1 MGLTSMKAS
10 VLLAIPIFAMT
21 TSLTVHAQSSN
32 SVGASSQFQIG
43 SSLEAIADPTVPRPN
58 TKPCVVTLLTNQAF
72 ENFNNADYTYTPPAQ
87 CPGPWAKVVLT
98 ADFSIQPGVQFDR
111 TGQLFLGDVNIYFG
125 TTAEP
130 LQTQTD
136 TWHVERDLTDY
147 TPLFKTPQTGFASL
161 GNIIGEDGL
170 NSIIFGTFKLEFYP
184 ANFLNPAPR
193 TADEV
198 LPLPNTGGT
207 ATLNNATPE
216 LTQTFTLPTNVENA
230 YLDVIAQSQNE
241 EEQWFFCLPDALGN
255 SVGVCGNTAFRQ
267 VNISIDGTPAGVAP
281 VFPWIY
287 TGGIDPGLWSPIPG
301 VQTLNLLPYRVDLT
315 PFAGVLSNGQ
325 PHTIGVT
332 VFNAFE
338 YFSTVANL
346 LVYED
351 HGSKK
356 VTGEVTENNLAA
368 PNPSVVNNVTTDAS
382 GNITGVVT
390 VTSAQNFTIAGF
402 VNTSHGRVSTKIQQ
416 NVNFSNAQTLTDTA
430 TQFGQSIVQ
439 TSTINGTTTTQT
451 GPLVTAKKI
460 SVSYPFTGGYLET
473 LETNG
478 NIEQTSSISQN
489 FLRSDAETLEGFPIF
504 QSSVSNQVTSQD
516 TAVFVPS
523 PTGFSLGS
531 TSGQKT
537 TQSYV
542 SRDSLGNCYS
552 RTLDAAN
559 NVLTKVV
566 DQQACQG
573 GFHF

>member
-1 MGLTSMKAS
+1 MTPKYLKAFITRS
-10 VLLAIPIFAMT
+10 LLVSLPIFVAN
-21 TSLTVHAQSSN
+21 TSVQAQSSTQN
-32 SVGASSQFQIG
+32 QFRIG

-58 TKPCVVTLLTNQAF
+58 TKPCTVTLLTDQAF
-72 ENFNNADYTYTPPAQ
+72 ENFNNAAYTYTPPAE
-87 CPGPWAKVVLT
+87 CPGPWAKVVFT

-111 TGQLFLGDVNIYFG
+111 TGQLFLGDVNIFFG

-130 LQTQTD
+130 LQTQTN

-161 GNIIGEDGL
+161 GNIVGEDGL

-193 TADEV
+193 TADMV
-198 LPLPNTGGT
+198 LPLPDNSGGSVQ
-207 ATLNNATPE
+207 LNNTNPE

-230 YLDVIAQSQNE
+230 YLDVIAQSQND
-241 EEQWFFCLPDALGN
+241 EEQWFFCLPDALGT
-255 SVGVCGNTAFRQ
+255 SLDVCGNTAFRQ
-267 VNISIDGTPAGVAP
+267 VDISIDGTPAGVAP

-287 TGGIDPGLWSPIPG
+287 TGGIDPGLWVPIPG

-325 PHTIGVT
+325 PHTVGVT
-332 VFNAFE
+332 VFNAFN

-346 LVYED
+346 LIYED

-368 PNPSVVNNVTTDAS
+368 PNPAVVNNVTVDSS
-382 GNITGVVT
+382 GNATGVVT
-390 VTSAQNFTIAGF
+390 VTSAQNFTIDGY

-416 NVNFSNAQTLTDTA
+416 NVNFSNAQTVTSTA

-451 GPLVTAKKI
+451 GPLVTTKETR
-460 SVSYPFTGGYLET
+460 VSYPFTGGYLET

-478 NIEQTSSISQN
+478 DIDETSTIAQN
-489 FLRSDAETLEGFPIF
+489 FLRSEAETFEGFPFF
-504 QSSVSNQVTSQD
+504 QSSVSNQVNSED
-516 TAVFVPS
+516 NAVFVPS

-531 TSGQKT
+531 TSGQKS
-537 TQSYV
+537 TQTYIFK
-542 SRDSLGNCYS
+542 DSLGHCYS
-552 RTLDAAN
+552 RALTAAN
-559 NVLTKVV
+559 NELTNVANQK
-566 DQQACQG
+566 DC
-573 GFHF
+573 H